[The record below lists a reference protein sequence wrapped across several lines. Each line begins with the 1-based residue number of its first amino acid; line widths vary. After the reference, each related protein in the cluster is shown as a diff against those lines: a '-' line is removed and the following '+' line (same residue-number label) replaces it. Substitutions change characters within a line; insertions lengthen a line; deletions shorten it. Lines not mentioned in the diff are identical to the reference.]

1 MRQLSTLVFILAGA
15 RVTAA
20 ADVHALLEQLKDPS
34 PEVHNQACKQLIAMG
49 KAAAGVLTANLD
61 DAEAN
66 AHHRLSYIVDRAE
79 GLYAPGDPWDRSRN
93 VIEGSDVAVW
103 LDGTTK
109 HVRVT
114 EGQRRVH
121 IVESPASIR
130 IEVEGDECG
139 GVGSETYTGRDPQEL
154 VHKHYGA
161 WDIYMRWG
169 GGVGP
174 RWSVEGRTLV
184 GPRYQDPRPIVR
196 RTVIRSF
203 DVLRDWV
210 RGQMAAAALPA
221 KKRRRVEKLLGAGL
235 DALARPGTDPD
246 KIHTFVRVSDDLRR
260 AMADVELPD
269 PGELLPPPKNVRL
282 GVTTSTVSD
291 GTRIDSVV
299 AKSRGQRLGL
309 RVGDIIVTVQ
319 GRSLPRRGL
328 AKIIREVGE
337 QKLMVEV
344 RRGGKTVKLAERRGK
359 KARRR

>member
-1 MRQLSTLVFILAGA
+1 MRQLSTLCFCLALG
-15 RVTAA
+15 RPAA
-20 ADVHALLEQLKDPS
+20 GADVHALLEQLKDPS
-34 PEVHNQACKQLIAMG
+34 PKVHNQACKQLIAMG
-49 KAAAGVLTANLD
+49 KTAAGVLTANLD

-103 LDGTTK
+103 LDGDTK

-114 EGQRRVH
+114 EGRRRVH
-121 IVESPASIR
+121 IVESAASIR

-139 GVGSETYTGRDPQEL
+139 GTGSETYTGRDPQEL

-169 GGVGP
+169 GGVGT
-174 RWSVEGRTLV
+174 RWSVEGRTLS
-184 GPRYQDPRPIVR
+184 GPRYEPPGPIVR
-196 RTVIRSF
+196 RTAMRTF

-210 RGQMAAAALPA
+210 RGQMEAAALPQ
-221 KKRRRVEKLLGAGL
+221 KKRARVEKLLSAGL
-235 DALARPGTDPD
+235 DALARPGTGPD
-246 KIHTFVRVSDDLRR
+246 KIHAFVRISDDLRR
-260 AMADVELPD
+260 AMTAVKLPD
-269 PGELLPPPKNVRL
+269 PGELLPPPKRVRL

-299 AKSRGQRLGL
+299 SKSRGERLGL

-328 AKIIREVGE
+328 AKAISEVGE
-337 QKLMVEV
+337 AKLIVEV
-344 RRGGKTVKLAERRGK
+344 RRGEKTVKLTERVGK
-359 KARRR
+359 KGRR